1 MSRQNK
7 QGGNN
12 KQLYIKKGRIVGGW
26 KLIRVLGK
34 GGNGEVWEVSK
45 GSYSN
50 HAMKFL
56 KRTDKP
62 SYERFKAEVHV
73 LSSYQIEGVINLVDS
88 DLPEVSEGSTPW
100 FVMPKASK
108 SMDFLKDKKAVDIV
122 DQFILLAKTLVELHS
137 NHVSHRDIK
146 PANLLVLDS
155 RLCFADFG
163 LVKYPNKD
171 DVTVP
176 RRDVGPKYTMAP
188 EMRREAYKAD
198 GIAADVYSLAKT
210 LWIMLTQVSQ
220 GFDGQY
226 NPSSGLSIKKYCD
239 GIYTTILD
247 NLLVE
252 CTDNI
257 PANRP
262 TAKEFRNRLIEWK
275 NLNGD
280 LHSRVTREWVELHN
294 IIFPTGT
301 PRQVSW
307 TNIDSICSVLNEVA
321 KVENLNH
328 MFYPDGGG
336 MDLTGVYRA
345 AEKGMIALSTAF
357 SASAELVK
365 PKELFYES
373 FNYGHQWNYFRLE
386 LETIEPIVE
395 SHRYAEHLLEIE
407 PGRYVERQYWE
418 EREYE
423 GHPLPSCARPVGRY
437 TGGVFVIFSKRS
449 IYNTVGGALDAYDGR
464 HNGMSADEFRE
475 YIESFGKACFEKN
488 IEKLK

>member
-1 MSRQNK
+1 MSKQNK
-7 QGGNN
+7 QSGNN
-12 KQLYIKKGRIVGGW
+12 KQPYIKKGRIVGGW

-45 GSYSN
+45 DGCAN

-73 LSSYQIEGVINLVDS
+73 LYSYRIEGVINLVDS
-88 DLPEVSEGSTPW
+88 DLPEAREGSTPW

-108 SMDFLKDKKAVDIV
+108 SMDFLKDKKPVEIV
-122 DQFILLAKTLVELHS
+122 EQFILLARTLDELHR

-146 PANLLVLDS
+146 PANLLVLDN
-155 RLCFADFG
+155 RVCFADFG
-163 LVKYPNKD
+163 LVKYPNKN

-210 LWIMLTQVSQ
+210 LWIMLTRISQ

-226 NPSSGLSIKKYCD
+226 NPTSGLSIRKYCD

-247 NLLVE
+247 NLLAE

-301 PRQVSW
+301 PKRVSW

-321 KVENLNH
+321 KVKNLNH

-336 MDLTGVYRA
+336 MDLVGVTRA
-345 AEKGMIALSTAF
+345 SEEGMIALGSGL
-357 SASAELVK
+357 SADLVK
-365 PKELFYES
+365 PKELSYES
-373 FNYGHQWNYFRLE
+373 FTYGHQWNYFRLE
-386 LETIEPIVE
+386 LETIDPIVE
-395 SHRYAEHLLEIE
+395 SSKYAEHLLEIE
-407 PGRYVERQYWE
+407 PGRYVERQCWE
-418 EREYE
+418 DREYE
-423 GHPLPSCARPVGRY
+423 GKPLPINARPVGRY

-449 IYNTVGGALDAYDGR
+449 IYNTVGGELDAYDGR
-464 HNGMSADEFRE
+464 HSNMSADEFRAH
-475 YIESFGKACFEKN
+475 IEDFGKTCFENN
-488 IEKLK
+488 IERVR